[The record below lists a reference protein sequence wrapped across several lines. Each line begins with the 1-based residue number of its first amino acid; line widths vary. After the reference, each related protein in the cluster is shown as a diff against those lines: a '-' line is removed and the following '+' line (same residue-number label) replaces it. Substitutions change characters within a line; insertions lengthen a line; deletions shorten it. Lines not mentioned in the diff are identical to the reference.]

1 MSTFERDDYCF
12 ACGPQNPIGL
22 KLQIQK
28 TEEGAETLFVPRQ
41 EYQGFHGI
49 LHGGITA
56 TLLDEVMVWAAFL
69 HGYPVATAKLE
80 ITFRRPIAVETPVTV
95 RARILEVRDRQIQ
108 AEAIAEQNGKRVAQ
122 ARAIL
127 ARISASP

>member
-1 MSTFERDDYCF
+1 MSTFDRDDYCF
-12 ACGPQNPIGL
+12 ACGPRNPIGL

-28 TEEGAETLFVPRQ
+28 TDEGAKTVFIPRK
-41 EYQGFHGI
+41 EYQGFHKV

-69 HGYPVATAKLE
+69 HGYPVATAKLD
-80 ITFRRPIAVETPVTV
+80 ITFRRPIAVETPITAY
-95 RARILEVRDRQIQ
+95 ARLLDIRDRRIH
-108 AEAIAEQNGKRVAQ
+108 AEAIAEQNGKKVAQ

-127 ARISASP
+127 ARITSK